1 MQKDPCRRFTLGFTI
16 ENTRMSF
23 WFSDRSQ
30 ILVSEPFN
38 FITVSVTLRL
48 KQSAILTSH
57 AESRTIHTLL
67 PRSDVRRA
75 A

>member
-1 MQKDPCRRFTLGFTI
+1 METDPRRRFTLGFTI
-16 ENTRMSF
+16 ENTRMRF

-38 FITVSVTLRL
+38 FITVSVPLRL
-48 KQSAILTSH
+48 NPSAILTLH
-57 AESRTIHTLL
+57 TGSRTIHTLL